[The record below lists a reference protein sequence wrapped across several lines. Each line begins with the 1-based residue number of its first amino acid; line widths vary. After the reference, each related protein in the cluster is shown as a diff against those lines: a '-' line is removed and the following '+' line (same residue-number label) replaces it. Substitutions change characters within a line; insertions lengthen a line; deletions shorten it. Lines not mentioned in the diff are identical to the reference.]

1 MQLILDVLQH
11 ITFQTSL
18 SEAHDLIFPV
28 GFTYLIDYIH
38 FMDETP
44 QAVQCT
50 YPMGISVVSVLFWYQ
65 AVVYLGK
72 NVEVVFIITQMGE
85 YTP

>member
-1 MQLILDVLQH
+1 
-11 ITFQTSL
+11 
-18 SEAHDLIFPV
+18 
-28 GFTYLIDYIH
+28 
-38 FMDETP
+38 MDETP

-50 YPMGISVVSVLFWYQ
+50 YPTGISVVSVLFWYQ
-65 AVVYLGK
+65 TVVYLGK